1 MIPIQTIPATRRC
14 RVLTCMA
21 ALCPRLF
28 SFFFSR
34 DFDVAAFRSL
44 LARGHHR
51 GQTHFTLDTAT
62 MLPFKR
68 KALYGVA
75 VLLTLCASSAFT
87 PGAHAAVSTASTYS
101 PTFTRAPFAD
111 DMAAPGIPPVTS
123 FDAIWPSLHDVD
135 GVFTQPFAHNT
146 DISPFGMRMSWDEH
160 EGAMV
165 CSRLAAMCLPLAD
178 LYDAQLANVPNAH
191 RWSGHII
198 ALPASDADGAGLP
211 TSTIQAAAGSIDTTL
226 RDALAQAGL
235 PASIATQIATLFA
248 GRVDPDAPAQAGD
261 SFRVMLNFADGPD
274 APHVASISL
283 LLQGEA
289 YDALWFTAP
298 ESGQGAY
305 YTLDGKLLAGRPFA
319 MPLDYRRVSS
329 PFGMRTHPVFGEPRF
344 HAGVDLTAPIGTP
357 IYAAAAGT
365 LELAASGRGYG
376 KLVVL
381 RHDDGYSTRYAH
393 LASWTA
399 GLRYGQRVEQGQV
412 IGYVGRTGTTTGPH
426 LHFEVRRYDQ
436 PLDPLRLTS
445 REFIAPLT
453 GLARTAFNARV
464 EAARTRLAALPPL
477 PPGEARTASIMK
489 PSHVG

>member
-1 MIPIQTIPATRRC
+1 M
-14 RVLTCMA
+14 
-21 ALCPRLF
+21 
-28 SFFFSR
+28 
-34 DFDVAAFRSL
+34 AAFRSL
-44 LARGHHR
+44 LARGHDR
-51 GQTHFTLDTAT
+51 GQTTSRPGTPT
-62 MLPFKR
+62 SLPLRR

-75 VLLTLCASSAFT
+75 VLLALCATSAFT
-87 PGAHAAVSTASTYS
+87 SGAHAAMSTASSYG
-101 PTFTRAPFAD
+101 PVFTHAPFAED
-111 DMAAPGIPPVTS
+111 ISAPGTLPVTS

-135 GVFTQPFAHNT
+135 GVFAQPFAQNTAQHT
-146 DISPFGMRMSWDEH
+146 DISPFGMRMQPDEH
-160 EGAMV
+160 EAAIV
-165 CSRLAAMCLPLAD
+165 CSRLASMCLPLAD
-178 LYDAQLANVPNAH
+178 LYDEQLANVPHAH

-198 ALPASDADGAGLP
+198 PLPTSDVDGAGL
-211 TSTIQAAAGSIDTTL
+211 TASTIQASAGPIDTTL

-235 PASIATQIATLFA
+235 PASIATQITALFA
-248 GRVDPDAPAQAGD
+248 GHVDPDAPAQAGD
-261 SFRVMLNFADGPD
+261 AFRVMLSFADGQGTPRI
-274 APHVASISL
+274 ASISL
-283 LLQGEA
+283 LLQGET

-298 ESGQGAY
+298 DSGQGAY

-393 LASWTA
+393 LASWAA
-399 GLRYGQRVEQGQV
+399 GLRSGQRVEQGQV

-436 PLDPLRLTS
+436 PIDPLTLTS

-453 GLARTAFNARV
+453 GLARTAFDARV
-464 EAARTRLAALPPL
+464 ETARTRLAALPSL
-477 PPGEARTASIMK
+477 PPAAERTASLMK
-489 PSHVG
+489 PWHMG